1 MTKKE
6 LEIRCEIM
14 QERLDRINEIC
25 EGYTDKSKASET
37 IGAIMAQCDPDF
49 LEKRISWKM

>member
-49 LEKRISWKM
+49 

>member
-6 LEIRCEIM
+6 LEIRCEVM
-14 QERLDRINEIC
+14 KESLNRINELC
-25 EGYTDKSKASET
+25 EGYTDKNKAFET